1 VQVIPAFLKKI
12 IKKLPV
18 DFTVNQRYDRQ
29 TRKVIEAV
37 CNNSSNCIDVGCH
50 KGEILDVMLRTAP
63 SGNHYAFE
71 PIPFLFE
78 NLVRKYRH
86 RNVHIY
92 RLALSNETGK
102 TSFNYV
108 VSNPAYSGLKK
119 RTYDRPKEKDE
130 MIQVDTAKL
139 DDIIP
144 ENLKIDL
151 IKIDVEGGELQVLE
165 GGVSTISRYKPVII
179 FEHGLGGSEFYG
191 SSPEK
196 IFSLLHTCGLNISLM
211 KNWLNGENGFNVESF
226 KEEFYKRKNFVF
238 IAYP

>member
-165 GGVSTISRYKPVII
+165 GGVSTISRCKPVII
-179 FEHGLGGSEFYG
+179 FEHGLGASEFYG

>member
-37 CNNSSNCIDVGCH
+37 CNTSSNCIDVGCH

-92 RLALSNETGK
+92 RLALSNEMGK

-179 FEHGLGGSEFYG
+179 FEHGLGASEFYG